1 MNTTSPP
8 LVTVVTVCFNLLKNK
23 RGSCFDQCLRSV
35 QQQDYPCIEHLVIDG
50 ASTDGT
56 VDMLQEYERQGI
68 IRLISEPDSGIYE
81 AMNKGIRHA
90 RGKYVVFLNS
100 DDFWHDAKAV
110 SASAAALERSGA
122 AFSYAPRTIVR
133 EDGSFYCTEAAAL
146 GVFPC
151 QMPFCH
157 QTMFTRRDILL
168 RMNGFDAAQYRSAAD
183 YELILRILLGGHQG
197 VYVPLN
203 FTSFRLGGF
212 SAGDALSRQECHM
225 ARCRLLGESAAKL
238 LQAGSLDDDLWNLLS
253 EKVAAPV
260 AVDLLRC
267 FKDDGPGCYRLRY
280 GLVRKETEESLP
292 VAGGA
297 ASRCCAE
304 WRLLGFLPILRCK
317 IRPSRTD
324 FLLLNWLPLLRVRRK
339 RNRRQLFLFCFIP
352 LLSCKVL

>member
-1 MNTTSPP
+1 MNTASSP

-23 RGSCFDQCLRSV
+23 RGSYFNQCQRSV
-35 QQQDYPCIEHLVIDG
+35 QQQDYPSIEHLVIDG
-50 ASTDGT
+50 ASLDGT
-56 VDMLQEYERQGI
+56 VDMLQEYERQGS
-68 IRLISEPDSGIYE
+68 IRLISEPDSGIYD

-100 DDFWHDAKAV
+100 DDFWHDTKAV
-110 SASAAALERSGA
+110 SASVDALERSGA

-133 EDGSFYCTEAAAL
+133 EDGSFYCTESAAL

-157 QTMFTRRDILL
+157 QTMFTHRDILL
-168 RMNGFDAAQYRSAAD
+168 QMKGFDSAQYRSAAD
-183 YELILRILLGGHQG
+183 YELILRILLGGHRG

-212 SAGDALSRQECHM
+212 SAEDALSRQECHM
-225 ARCRLLGESAAKL
+225 ARCRLLGESAADL
-238 LQAGSLDDDLWNLLS
+238 LQACCLDDDLWNLLS
-253 EKVAAPV
+253 EKVAASV
-260 AVDLLRC
+260 AIDLLRC
-267 FKDDGPGCYRLRY
+267 FKDDGPGCYHLRY
-280 GLVRKETEESLP
+280 GLVRKTVEENLP

-297 ASRCCAE
+297 ASRCCAD

-324 FLLLNWLPLLRVRRK
+324 FLLLSWLPLLRVRRK
-339 RNRRQLFLFCFIP
+339 RNRRQLYLFFFIP